1 MTIIDAHSHLW
12 LKQDTWVDGKRI
24 LSLSNGRSI
33 FMDEEVQMMPP
44 FMVEGKNTAEIFLS
58 NMNYAQVGGA
68 VIVQE
73 IIDGNQ
79 NDYLIKVQQQY
90 PNRFFCMGMP
100 HITPEGD
107 IPSCKTDTIAIEAM
121 GLKGIAIPGH
131 RLTTSLHTMMDMFI
145 DYLPSPADLKPITAF
160 DEAGNEVA
168 MKGAEGILTLGDLK
182 EVPVTVEAK

>member
-79 NDYLIKVQQQY
+79 NDYLIKV
-90 PNRFFCMGMP
+90 
-100 HITPEGD
+100 
-107 IPSCKTDTIAIEAM
+107 
-121 GLKGIAIPGH
+121 
-131 RLTTSLHTMMDMFI
+131 
-145 DYLPSPADLKPITAF
+145 
-160 DEAGNEVA
+160 
-168 MKGAEGILTLGDLK
+168 
-182 EVPVTVEAK
+182 